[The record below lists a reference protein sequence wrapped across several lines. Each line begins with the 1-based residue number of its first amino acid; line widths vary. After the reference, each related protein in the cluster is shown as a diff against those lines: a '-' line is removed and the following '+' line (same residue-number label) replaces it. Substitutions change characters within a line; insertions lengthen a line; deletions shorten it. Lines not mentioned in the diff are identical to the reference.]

1 MDQDSAGR
9 HSAANRKE
17 WRKAGGNTLIQQSQS
32 LHNSLRSWQISTYV
46 GKIVNATGPR
56 IFVGGGGAREDPNIW
71 YSRLEDPCLRLK
83 LPADNHQYGGESN
96 HLLCQLQIN
105 WQEADAGKYNR
116 NLFCM

>member
-17 WRKAGGNTLIQQSQS
+17 WRKAGGNTLIQQSRAQS

-56 IFVGGGGAREDPNIW
+56 IFVGGGGKRGPEYMVQPLGRSMPLAEIT
-71 YSRLEDPCLRLK
+71 S
-83 LPADNHQYGGESN
+83 
-96 HLLCQLQIN
+96 
-105 WQEADAGKYNR
+105 
-116 NLFCM
+116 

>member
-56 IFVGGGGAREDPNIW
+56 IFVGGGKRGPEYMVQPLGR
-71 YSRLEDPCLRLK
+71 SMS
-83 LPADNHQYGGESN
+83 PAEITS
-96 HLLCQLQIN
+96 
-105 WQEADAGKYNR
+105 
-116 NLFCM
+116 